1 MLVSLAVASTALQ
14 LKPPAPAAPRRA
26 LDVAGELLQRVGGL
40 SIGGALPAAEALKA
54 DLLQTLA
61 EYGVPASNVPPAT
74 AARVDELCRQLEARN
89 PTARPATAGLSTL
102 EGDWCVRWSDAPPPS
117 NGALGPFMGDAR
129 QIVDTGAKTYENRL
143 VLGPLTVSLLADF
156 EARDSGSLRVRFRTI
171 SPQLLGVGPTI
182 TFPEGTERTWLLT
195 YCDAD
200 LRLVRAGVDG
210 GRSTAR
216 ELGLLAKDAGE
227 AADAY
232 LFVLSR
238 ERPPPPLSLQA
249 LAAAAV
255 RPSRATLKRELL
267 AACEG
272 LERGARGDAVAKAR
286 VVEALERLS
295 ERNPTRDPAS
305 SPLLRGTWDVVW
317 TTEAE
322 LLALTS
328 SKWCTGASQTIG
340 PREGGGGDGGDLEL
354 TNSIDFEGG
363 SYLRVGSS
371 CAPEPRGGRVNFAFE
386 SCAAKWRGVELP
398 LPPVGA
404 GWFEVL
410 YLDGEVRVARDVR
423 GDLQVCSRRGRGGR
437 G

>member
-1 MLVSLAVASTALQ
+1 MLALVAVATPALQ
-14 LKPPAPAAPRRA
+14 LKPPAPAASRRA
-26 LDVAGELLQRVGGL
+26 IDVGSELLQRAGGL
-40 SIGGALPAAEALKA
+40 RIGGASPAAEALKA

-117 NGALGPFMGDAR
+117 NGAIGPFMGDAS
-129 QIVDTGAKTYENRL
+129 QIVDTDAKTYENRL

-156 EARDSGSLRVRFRTI
+156 EARDAGSLRVRFRTI
-171 SPQLLGVGPTI
+171 SPRLLGVGPTI

-216 ELGLLAKDAGE
+216 ELGLLGKDEGE

-232 LFVLSR
+232 LFVLTR
-238 ERPPPPLSLQA
+238 DRPPPPSLQT
-249 LAAAAV
+249 LAAAV
-255 RPSRATLKRELL
+255 VKPSRAALKRELL

-272 LERGARGDAVAKAR
+272 LERGARGDAAAKAR
-286 VVEALERLS
+286 VAEAMERLAK
-295 ERNPTRDPAS
+295 RNPTRDAAS

-340 PREGGGGDGGDLEL
+340 AREGGGGGRSAVEL
-354 TNSIDFEGG
+354 SNSIDFEGG

-371 CAPEPRGGRVNFAFE
+371 CAPEPQGGRVNFAFE
-386 SCAAKWRGVELP
+386 SCTAKWRGIELP

-410 YLDGEVRVARDVR
+410 YLDETLRLARDVR
-423 GDLQVCSRRGRGGR
+423 GDLQVCRRRGGR
-437 G
+437 RG